1 MEHAMEHAM
10 EHMME
15 DGPLSPPRLLHP
27 SSVCVCVCVCVYCI
41 IHQGMYL
48 YTPLRY
54 MFIYNVIYY
63 IRVRLEWPQS
73 VNLRMSKQSVNLR
86 MSKVLPPSWGLG
98 FS

>member
-1 MEHAMEHAM
+1 
-10 EHMME
+10 
-15 DGPLSPPRLLHP
+15 
-27 SSVCVCVCVCVYCI
+27 
-41 IHQGMYL
+41 
-48 YTPLRY
+48 